1 MSYYYQGT
9 SLSTICNY
17 ITSAQDNV
25 QNLKIAKKTD
35 YTSLGITETPTKTG
49 FYNATHTDYSTFCIA
64 YYTENQLVSIP
75 SWCRQLRIVMIGGGG
90 SGTTYQGGDHQHVN
104 AVNTHNDTQQH
115 VAAVHTHT
123 ANKNHRAAVNQAAV
137 QQHQHVVQN
146 IDIAASDTILT
157 KIHESHTHIDS
168 RIFRKS
174 WSQYD
179 RGLSRQTD
187 DRTGGGNKDILSQF
201 HNHAYWDLH
210 HIYKDTV
217 AAFRYDHTDIQHERP
232 MLHTAAIHQ
241 HQVQQYNDNNIAAVQ
256 QAAVQQDQQQN
267 QQDQTAQ
274 HTEQK
279 THNDVPVQHKD
290 TPTAGAG
297 GGGGAFVYI
306 STFQVSNV
314 TSPSMSAN
322 SNNVYLSFAAG
333 GTNYSIVANGG
344 GNSSGTSAG
353 SGGTVT
359 VSNIQQQGD
368 ATQQTLQ
375 GQTWLQ
381 GRSSAGQNGQGQ
393 NGGSSSGGAGGDCNI
408 INNTF
413 MKQYGIGGSTSST
426 GGGSTYYR
434 VYYLTN

>member
-104 AVNTHNDTQQH
+104 AVNTHTMTHDH
-115 VAAVHTHT
+115 VATVHTHT
-123 ANKNHRAAVNQAAV
+123 AQHKQQAAV
-137 QQHQHVVQN
+137 QQSGTAAHTHVGQHQNHEASHADVPWHADHIHYQDGGQYDMNGQWASYRPEYFN
-146 IDIAASDTILT
+146 IDNENEHHKHILKAHFHYAA
-157 KIHESHTHIDS
+157 
-168 RIFRKS
+168 
-174 WSQYD
+174 WSTQKEQQQVD
-179 RGLSRQTD
+179 QTG
-187 DRTGGGNKDILSQF
+187 T
-201 HNHAYWDLH
+201 
-210 HIYKDTV
+210 
-217 AAFRYDHTDIQHERP
+217 
-232 MLHTAAIHQ
+232 
-241 HQVQQYNDNNIAAVQ
+241 QVH

-267 QQDQTAQ
+267 QQDQQGHQTDTQ
-274 HTEQK
+274 NTQQ
-279 THNDVPVQHKD
+279 DVPVQHKD

-314 TSPSMSAN
+314 TSPSMSAS
-322 SNNVYLSFAAG
+322 SNNVYLSFTTG

-344 GNSSGTSAG
+344 GNM
-353 SGGTVT
+353 
-359 VSNIQQQGD
+359 
-368 ATQQTLQ
+368 
-375 GQTWLQ
+375 
-381 GRSSAGQNGQGQ
+381 R
-393 NGGSSSGGAGGDCNI
+393 
-408 INNTF
+408 
-413 MKQYGIGGSTSST
+413 
-426 GGGSTYYR
+426 
-434 VYYLTN
+434 

>member
-25 QNLKIAKKTD
+25 QNLKIAQKTD

-90 SGTTYQGGDHQHVN
+90 SGTTYQGGDHQHVA
-104 AVNTHNDTQQH
+104 AVNTHTMTHDH
-115 VAAVHTHT
+115 VATVHTHT
-123 ANKNHRAAVNQAAV
+123 A
-137 QQHQHVVQN
+137 QHQ
-146 IDIAASDTILT
+146 
-157 KIHESHTHIDS
+157 
-168 RIFRKS
+168 
-174 WSQYD
+174 
-179 RGLSRQTD
+179 
-187 DRTGGGNKDILSQF
+187 
-201 HNHAYWDLH
+201 
-210 HIYKDTV
+210 
-217 AAFRYDHTDIQHERP
+217 
-232 MLHTAAIHQ
+232 
-241 HQVQQYNDNNIAAVQ
+241 Q
-256 QAAVQQDQQQN
+256 QAAVQQTGTQVHTHVGQQIFVWAYQKDGPLIEDHVQWPDGPRSDNSGGWYNLKLDMMNYHYDEQAHVHHTHHYYYHEHQASSYVHIEQQQVDQTGTQVHQAAAQQDRQQN
-267 QQDQTAQ
+267 QQDQQGHQTDTQ
-274 HTEQK
+274 NTQQ
-279 THNDVPVQHKD
+279 DVPVQHKD

-333 GTNYSIVANGG
+333 GPNYSIVANGG

>member
-90 SGTTYQGGDHQHVN
+90 SGTTYQGGDHQHVA
-104 AVNTHNDTQQH
+104 AVNTHTMTHDHVATVHTHTAQHQQQAAVQTTGTQTHQH
-115 VAAVHTHT
+115 VAAVH
-123 ANKNHRAAVNQAAV
+123 QAGV
-137 QQHQHVVQN
+137 HQQFKQQYDYVSADN
-146 IDIAASDTILT
+146 GS
-157 KIHESHTHIDS
+157 EHTHIT
-168 RIFRKS
+168 
-174 WSQYD
+174 Q
-179 RGLSRQTD
+179 L
-187 DRTGGGNKDILSQF
+187 DIPPYHADFSIYAF
-201 HNHAYWDLH
+201 SPDIRSHVHHNASTHNHSVDQNGA
-210 HIYKDTV
+210 
-217 AAFRYDHTDIQHERP
+217 
-232 MLHTAAIHQ
+232 
-241 HQVQQYNDNNIAAVQ
+241 QVQQAGSQVDQAGTQVH
-256 QAAVQQDQQQN
+256 QAAAQQDQQQN
-267 QQDQTAQ
+267 QQDQQGHQTDTQ
-274 HTEQK
+274 NTQQ
-279 THNDVPVQHKD
+279 DVPVQHKD

-314 TSPSMSAN
+314 TSPSMSTS
-322 SNNVYLSFAAG
+322 SNNVYLSFTTG

-359 VSNIQQQGD
+359 VSNLLQQQGD
-368 ATQQTLQ
+368 ATQQQLQ

>member
-90 SGTTYQGGDHQHVN
+90 SGTTYQGGDHQHVA
-104 AVNTHNDTQQH
+104 AVNTHTMTHDHVATVHTHTAQHQQQAAVQTTGTQTHQH
-115 VAAVHTHT
+115 VAAVQQAGTQVHGGHGNQNDYSDAGIHDHQQGVHYDKPITRRQYDGIINPYASMTTTHFHDWYRDT
-123 ANKNHRAAVNQAAV
+123 VHQHAVAVDQNGAQVHQAGSQVDQTGTQVHQAA
-137 QQHQHVVQN
+137 
-146 IDIAASDTILT
+146 A
-157 KIHESHTHIDS
+157 
-168 RIFRKS
+168 
-174 WSQYD
+174 
-179 RGLSRQTD
+179 
-187 DRTGGGNKDILSQF
+187 
-201 HNHAYWDLH
+201 
-210 HIYKDTV
+210 
-217 AAFRYDHTDIQHERP
+217 
-232 MLHTAAIHQ
+232 
-241 HQVQQYNDNNIAAVQ
+241 
-256 QAAVQQDQQQN
+256 QQDQQQN
-267 QQDQTAQ
+267 QQDQQGHQTDTQ
-274 HTEQK
+274 NTQQ
-279 THNDVPVQHKD
+279 DVPVQHKD

-322 SNNVYLSFAAG
+322 SNNVYLTFTTG

-413 MKQYGIGGSTSST
+413 MKQYGFGGSTSST